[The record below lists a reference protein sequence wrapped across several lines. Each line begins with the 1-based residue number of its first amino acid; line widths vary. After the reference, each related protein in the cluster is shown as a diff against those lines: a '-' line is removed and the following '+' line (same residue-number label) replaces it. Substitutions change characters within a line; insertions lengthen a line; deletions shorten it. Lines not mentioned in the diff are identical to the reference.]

1 MSIDSLYKQYPIILI
16 IVCVGVAAFLYRM
29 GENKKYQNKAEVL
42 EQTLN
47 NLNEEMKVSRI
58 KWNDSISLCQAEIK
72 SLTITKKNLQQKYD
86 KLLKASNSK
95 AKDVNSVTEVITE
108 IHKVDTVVALVDS
121 FGGLNARLEDPFIKI
136 DVNVFPDKKTIIDYN
151 IRDSITVI
159 SFQKKHRWLFGL
171 IKWNES
177 KGVKVITH
185 NPKSEIVSIEAIE
198 IID

>member
-108 IHKVDTVVALVDS
+108 IHRVDTVVALVDS
-121 FGGLNARLEDPFIKI
+121 FGGLNARLEDSFIKI